1 MFLGMKKIKQKKDSE
16 EICKKEKSKDKNKP
30 INGGLKYM
38 NKEEQEKVKNYITEL
53 TENLASKHNFKFN
66 QEQIDNVI
74 SQFTTQDLTFED
86 IKTIID
92 DKVNQYISRV
102 LAEKKEVNRL
112 KGELQPTSKHNSY
125 FGEVYKTYVIHILNM
140 YKEISNSNLSEE
152 EKRTEFETRMTEYL
166 GENEEEMMT
175 YLQQQTTDERL
186 ISIAPTELY
195 RGADSLTFDTVKNLY
210 DTFAN
215 DITIVSNDSE
225 GKMYATVLNNQ
236 KIFDEPII
244 DEEGNIRI
252 NPNIEYNF
260 DMIKETYDFAKEN
273 GKQVKFHTFLWH
285 NAIPENLRNEIDGV
299 SDPILKRKMALE
311 FLQNYASNLL
321 NFMQENGYDLR
332 QLEALNEIA
341 SDEPGENT
349 LRDSWWKDVIGN
361 NPENGDAYFIDV
373 LKIVKRNFPDTEII
387 YNEYNEFISDK
398 TDRIVD
404 IIEQVKKV
412 EERDGITILDG
423 IGLQA
428 HYSDYIK
435 GPNRPLTQ
443 KDILESAVKLQKA
456 CGEKGIYIT
465 EYDFIDFEKNGNK
478 ERLEQAF
485 IDSYGQISNGFIM
498 WGNSD
503 SLTWYHCID
512 ENGNSRNAQIIDA
525 DGKPKEI
532 YEQYREAFYLGRR
545 QEQDY
550 TITPNQIA
558 KKSISAHIGKK
569 DIAKGVV
576 DRKVEERTNPQ
587 ELYPHNHNG
596 SQGGTNDGR

>member
-38 NKEEQEKVKNYITEL
+38 SKEEQEKVKNYITEL

-225 GKMYATVLNNQ
+225 GKMYTTVLNNQ

-478 ERLEQAF
+478 EQLEQAF

>member
-1 MFLGMKKIKQKKDSE
+1 
-16 EICKKEKSKDKNKP
+16 
-30 INGGLKYM
+30 M

-53 TENLASKHNFKFN
+53 TQNLASKYNFKFT
-66 QEQIDNVI
+66 QEQIDKVI
-74 SQFTTQDLTFED
+74 SQLTTQDLTFED
-86 IKTIID
+86 SKSIID

-102 LAEKKEVNRL
+102 LVEKEEVNRL
-112 KGELQPTSKHNSY
+112 KGELQPISKHNSY

-152 EKRTEFETRMTEYL
+152 EKRTEFETRMIEYL
-166 GENEEEMMT
+166 DENEEEMMT

-186 ISIAPTELY
+186 ISLAPTELH
-195 RGADSLTFDTVKNLY
+195 RGADSLTFDIVRNMY
-210 DTFAN
+210 NTFAN
-215 DITIVSNDSE
+215 DVTIVSNDSE
-225 GKMYATVLNNQ
+225 GKMYTTVLNSQ

-244 DEEGNIRI
+244 DEEGNIHI

-285 NAIPENLRNEIDGV
+285 DAVPENLRNEIDGV
-299 SDPILKRKMALE
+299 QDPILKRKMALA
-311 FLQNYASNLL
+311 FLQNYANSLA
-321 NFMQENGYDLR
+321 NFMKENGYDLR

-428 HYSDYIK
+428 HYSDYIN

-443 KDILESAVKLQKA
+443 RDIFESAVKLQKA
-456 CGEKGIYIT
+456 CEKKGIYIT

-478 ERLEQAF
+478 EQLEQAF
-485 IDSYGQISNGFIM
+485 IESYGQISNGFIM

-525 DGKPKEI
+525 DGEPKEI

-550 TITPNQIA
+550 TITPNQIE
-558 KKSISAHIGKK
+558 KKSTSAHIGKK
-569 DIAKGVV
+569 DIAKDVV
-576 DRKVEERTNPQ
+576 DRKVEERTNLQ

>member
-1 MFLGMKKIKQKKDSE
+1 
-16 EICKKEKSKDKNKP
+16 
-30 INGGLKYM
+30 M

-53 TENLASKHNFKFN
+53 TQNLASKYNFKFT
-66 QEQIDNVI
+66 QEQIDKVI
-74 SQFTTQDLTFED
+74 RQLTTQDLTFED
-86 IKTIID
+86 SKSIID

-102 LAEKKEVNRL
+102 LVEKEEVNRL
-112 KGELQPTSKHNSY
+112 KGELQPISKHNSY

-166 GENEEEMMT
+166 DENEEEMMT
-175 YLQQQTTDERL
+175 YLQQQTTNERL
-186 ISIAPTELY
+186 ISLAPTELH
-195 RGADSLTFDTVKNLY
+195 RGADSLTFDTVRNMY

-215 DITIVSNDSE
+215 DVTIVSNDSE
-225 GKMYATVLNNQ
+225 GKMYTTVLNNQ
-236 KIFDEPII
+236 KIFEEPII
-244 DEEGNIRI
+244 DEEGNIRF

-285 NAIPENLRNEIDGV
+285 NAVPENLRNEIDGV
-299 SDPILKRKMALE
+299 QDPILKRKMALA
-311 FLQNYASNLL
+311 FLQNYASSLA
-321 NFMQENGYDLR
+321 NFMKENGYDLR

-412 EERDGITILDG
+412 EEREGITILDG

-428 HYSDYIK
+428 HYSDYIN
-435 GPNRPLTQ
+435 GANRPLTQ
-443 KDILESAVKLQKA
+443 KDIFESAVKLKKA

-550 TITPNQIA
+550 TITPNQIG
-558 KKSISAHIGKK
+558 KKSISEHIGKK

-576 DRKVEERTNPQ
+576 DRKIEERTNPQ
-587 ELYPHNHNG
+587 KVDPHNHNE

>member
-1 MFLGMKKIKQKKDSE
+1 MS
-16 EICKKEKSKDKNKP
+16 
-30 INGGLKYM
+30 
-38 NKEEQEKVKNYITEL
+38 KEEQEKIKNYITEL
-53 TENLASKHNFKFN
+53 TENLASKHNFKFT
-66 QEQIDNVI
+66 QEQIDKVI
-74 SQFTTQDLTFED
+74 SQFTNQDLTFED
-86 IKTIID
+86 IKPIID
-92 DKVNQYISRV
+92 DKVNQYISRA
-102 LAEKKEVNRL
+102 LAEREEVNSL
-112 KGELQPTSKHNSY
+112 KGELQTTSKHNSY
-125 FGEVYKTYVIHILNM
+125 FGEVYKTYVIHILKL
-140 YKEISNSNLSEE
+140 YKEINNSNLSEE
-152 EKRTEFETRMTEYL
+152 EKRTEFETRMREYL

-186 ISIAPTELY
+186 ISLAPTELH
-195 RGADSLTFDTVKNLY
+195 RGADSLTFDTVRNMY

-215 DITIVSNDSE
+215 DVTIVSNDSE
-225 GKMYATVLNNQ
+225 GKMYTTVLNSQ

-244 DEEGNIRI
+244 DEEGNICI

-285 NAIPENLRNEIDGV
+285 DAVPENLRNEIDGV
-299 SDPILKRKMALE
+299 EDPILKRKMALA
-311 FLQNYASNLL
+311 FLQNYANSLA
-321 NFMQENGYDLR
+321 NFMKENGYDLR

-373 LKIVKRNFPDTEII
+373 LKIVRRNFPDIEVI

-398 TDRIVD
+398 TDKIID
-404 IIEQVKKV
+404 IIKQVKKV

-443 KDILESAVKLQKA
+443 KDIIESALKLQRA

-478 ERLEQAF
+478 EQLEQAF

-550 TITPNQIA
+550 TITPNQIG
-558 KKSISAHIGKK
+558 KKSFNAHIGKK
-569 DIAKGVV
+569 DMAKGVV
-576 DRKVEERTNPQ
+576 DRKIEERANSQ
-587 ELYPHNHNG
+587 EIDRYNHDG

>member
-1 MFLGMKKIKQKKDSE
+1 MS
-16 EICKKEKSKDKNKP
+16 
-30 INGGLKYM
+30 
-38 NKEEQEKVKNYITEL
+38 KEEQEKIKKYITEL
-53 TENLASKHNFKFN
+53 TENLDSKHNFKFT
-66 QEQIDNVI
+66 QEQKDKVI
-74 SQFTTQDLTFED
+74 SQFTNQDLTFED
-86 IKTIID
+86 IKPIID
-92 DKVNQYISRV
+92 DKVNQYISRA
-102 LAEKKEVNRL
+102 LAEREEVNSL
-112 KGELQPTSKHNSY
+112 KGELQTTSKHNSY
-125 FGEVYKTYVIHILNM
+125 FGEVYKTYVIHILKL
-140 YKEISNSNLSEE
+140 YKEINNSNLSEE
-152 EKRTEFETRMTEYL
+152 EKRTEFETRMREYL

-186 ISIAPTELY
+186 ISLAPTELH
-195 RGADSLTFDTVKNLY
+195 RGADSLNFDTVRNLY

-215 DITIVSNDSE
+215 DVTIVSNDAE
-225 GKMYATVLNNQ
+225 GKMYTTVLNSQ

-244 DEEGNIRI
+244 DEEGNICI

-285 NAIPENLRNEIDGV
+285 NAVPENLRNEIDGV
-299 SDPILKRKMALE
+299 QDPILKRKMALA
-311 FLQNYASNLL
+311 FLQNYANSLA
-321 NFMQENGYDLR
+321 NFMKENGYDLR

-373 LKIVKRNFPDTEII
+373 LKIVKRNFPDTEVI

-398 TDRIVD
+398 TDKIID
-404 IIEQVKKV
+404 IIKQVKKV

-435 GPNRPLTQ
+435 GLKRPLTQ
-443 KDILESAVKLQKA
+443 KDIIESALKLQRA

-478 ERLEQAF
+478 EQLEQAF

-503 SLTWYHCID
+503 SLTWDHCID

-525 DGKPKEI
+525 AGKPKEI

-550 TITPNQIA
+550 TITPNQIG
-558 KKSISAHIGKK
+558 KKSIYAHIGKK
-569 DIAKGVV
+569 DIAKFVV
-576 DRKVEERTNPQ
+576 DRKVEERTNLQ
-587 ELYPHNHNG
+587 ELDTYNHNR
-596 SQGGTNDGR
+596 SQGGTNDRR